1 MPKQAEWEGAP
12 GWGGGTSP
20 RAQSWSL
27 HRGHHVLT
35 RPCFSFRDIDQFFP
49 EDSALGGHRVPGPWF
64 VQFAAECWVHFL
76 QQRQQPLPDVPGADG
91 CVHLEWAQRSVP
103 ASPGLCP
110 PGSLSHE
117 DIHTH
122 SRTLGVKSVLSRVWG
137 AEAYF
142 RKPTAFIQH
151 LQMCFGCPGEGQT
164 VGKEGVVGVKNV

>member
-1 MPKQAEWEGAP
+1 MPKPVEREGAP
-12 GWGGGTSP
+12 GGWTSP
-20 RAQSWSL
+20 WVQSWSL
-27 HRGHHVLT
+27 RRGHHVLT

-64 VQFAAECWVHFL
+64 VQFAAERRVHLL

-91 CVHLEWAQRSVP
+91 RVHLERAQRSVS

-117 DIHTH
+117 DAHTH
-122 SRTLGVKSVLSRVWG
+122 CRTLGIQNVLSRVRG

-142 RKPTAFIQH
+142 HKPSAF
-151 LQMCFGCPGEGQT
+151 
-164 VGKEGVVGVKNV
+164 KKNFFLVYFF